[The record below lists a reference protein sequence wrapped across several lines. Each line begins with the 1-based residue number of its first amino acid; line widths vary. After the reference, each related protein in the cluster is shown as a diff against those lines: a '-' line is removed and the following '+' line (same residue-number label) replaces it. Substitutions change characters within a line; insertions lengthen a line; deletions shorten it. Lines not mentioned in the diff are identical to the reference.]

1 MIFKNTIYNE
11 HKAIKKLRLE
21 NCTIRD
27 RFLLDGIEIESLDF
41 KNSIFEKKVELTHC
55 NVKNNI
61 SFHNTR
67 FQATADFFNSTF
79 QILKDEEGE
88 ASFHR
93 TFFEDA
99 ALFKDVIFKEK
110 VNFKFTT
117 FSKTTSFKNA
127 KFACL
132 DLEDTVFLGSTNF
145 SNIKNLQD
153 KSIGIQE
160 IANRE
165 TARFIKHELD
175 KISNIIDSNKF
186 YAIEMQKQEKELS
199 WKNNFIDKLVFSLH
213 RLTSNNSQ
221 DWFLTFFWIM
231 AISCGYAYFDN
242 SKVVINDYEC
252 VAFAK
257 VFSFS
262 VYLGLLVFG
271 IYIAKKYEK
280 FCTLFTSN
288 IFRSIVLIF
297 IISLYMCLTN
307 DYNLAELAHSMNP
320 FSTMLG
326 QDKITI
332 GGLIYKASLAYLIY
346 QFIISIR
353 QNTRRK

>member
-11 HKAIKKLRLE
+11 YKAIKKLCLE

-27 RFLLDGIEIESLDF
+27 RFLLNSIEIEYLDF

-55 NVKNNI
+55 DVKNNL

-67 FQATADFFNSTF
+67 FQATADFFHSTF
-79 QILKDEEGE
+79 HTLKDEERE

-99 ALFKDVIFKEK
+99 ALFKDVTFKEK
-110 VNFKFTT
+110 VNFQFTT
-117 FSKTTSFKNA
+117 FSKITSFKNA
-127 KFACL
+127 TFACL
-132 DLEDTVFLGSTNF
+132 DLEDAVFLESTNF
-145 SNIKNLQD
+145 SNMKNLQGN
-153 KSIGIQE
+153 SIGTRE

-199 WKNNFIDKLVFSLH
+199 WKNNFTDKLVFSLH
-213 RLTSNNSQ
+213 RLSSNNSQ

-231 AISCGYAYFDN
+231 AISCGYAYFAN

-252 VAFAK
+252 VAFSK
-257 VFSFS
+257 VFSFF
-262 VYLGLLVFG
+262 VYVGLFMVGAYVASQYKRILSLL
-271 IYIAKKYEK
+271 K
-280 FCTLFTSN
+280 FN
-288 IFRSIVLIF
+288 IFRCTSLIA
-297 IISLYMCLTN
+297 ILLLYMCSTN
-307 DYNLAELAHSMNP
+307 DYNLVQLAKSMNP

-332 GGLIYKASLAYLIY
+332 GGLLYKASLAYLIY